1 MRRNPMKTAAATNQ
15 VSTAAT
21 ARSEYPPLRRR
32 CRTRARSRTP
42 PMPRPSINRTS
53 GPRRWR
59 PDRSAGVASRKRFP
73 FGSSLS
79 AIRSGFAP
87 AALLASLL
95 IVLARPGLI
104 GPSLAQEVAGGVPRS
119 PAKLKTRRGPGGGVM
134 LWVYVPRGTSLDR
147 IAVTSDADVPES
159 AVWFDLV
166 NPTHEEDKIVERK
179 AGMAVPTRE
188 EMQEIEVTSRLYVE
202 NGARYMT
209 ATLMCQS
216 DTDAPKTTPVT
227 FILSGHR
234 LVTVRY
240 DEPRPF
246 MIVGNK
252 LARVCSPTVAGESV
266 MMDLLDAVIDRAA
279 DILER
284 IGSEVDQISHDIFEP
299 EGGRA
304 DRTRSYNEI
313 LKAIGKKGDLAS
325 KVRESLVSIGRLLLY
340 LANEADSM
348 RWAKESRAQ
357 LRGMQRDVHSLSDHA
372 FYLSNKIQF
381 LLDAM
386 LGVVTIEQNNVI
398 KIFSVAA
405 VALMPPTLIASIY
418 GMNFKHMPEL
428 DWTLGYPVAIALM
441 LLAAA
446 LPYFFFKWKKWL

>member
-1 MRRNPMKTAAATNQ
+1 M
-15 VSTAAT
+15 
-21 ARSEYPPLRRR
+21 
-32 CRTRARSRTP
+32 
-42 PMPRPSINRTS
+42 
-53 GPRRWR
+53 
-59 PDRSAGVASRKRFP
+59 
-73 FGSSLS
+73 LS
-79 AIRSGFAP
+79 
-87 AALLASLL
+87 
-95 IVLARPGLI
+95 
-104 GPSLAQEVAGGVPRS
+104 
-119 PAKLKTRRGPGGGVM
+119 
-134 LWVYVPRGTSLDR
+134 VYVPRAGSLDR
-147 IAVTSDADVPES
+147 VPVAAAVDVPES
-159 AVWFDLV
+159 AVWFDLI
-166 NPTHEEDKIVERK
+166 NPNLQEDKIVERQV
-179 AGMAVPTRE
+179 GIAVPTRE

-234 LVTVRY
+234 LITVRY

-246 MIVGNK
+246 MIVGTK
-252 LARVCSPTVAGESV
+252 LARVCPPTVTGESV
-266 MMDLLDAVIDRAA
+266 LMDLLDAVIDRAA

-284 IGSEVDQISHDIFEP
+284 IGAEVDQVSHDIFEP
-299 EGGRA
+299 EEGRA

-313 LKAIGKKGDLAS
+313 LKMIGKKGDLAS

-348 RWAKESRAQ
+348 RWAKEPRAQ

-372 FYLSNKIQF
+372 AYLSNKIQF

-418 GMNFKHMPEL
+418 GMNFKQMPEL
-428 DWTLGYPVAIALM
+428 DWQYGYPLAIFLM
-441 LLAAA
+441 IFAAA
-446 LPYFFFKWKKWL
+446 LPYLFFKWKKWL

>member
-1 MRRNPMKTAAATNQ
+1 
-15 VSTAAT
+15 
-21 ARSEYPPLRRR
+21 
-32 CRTRARSRTP
+32 
-42 PMPRPSINRTS
+42 
-53 GPRRWR
+53 
-59 PDRSAGVASRKRFP
+59 
-73 FGSSLS
+73 
-79 AIRSGFAP
+79 
-87 AALLASLL
+87 
-95 IVLARPGLI
+95 
-104 GPSLAQEVAGGVPRS
+104 
-119 PAKLKTRRGPGGGVM
+119 M
-134 LWVYVPRGTSLDR
+134 LWVYVPHGTSLDR
-147 IAVTSDADVPES
+147 VPVSPEVVVPDS

-166 NPTHEEDKIVERK
+166 NPNLQEDKIVERQV
-179 AGMAVPTRE
+179 GIGVPTRE

-216 DTDAPKTTPVT
+216 DTAVPKTTPVT

-234 LVTVRY
+234 LITVRY

-252 LARVCSPTVAGESV
+252 LARVCSPAVTGESV
-266 MMDLLDAVIDRAA
+266 LMDLLDAIIDRAA

-284 IGSEVDQISHDIFEP
+284 IGAEVDQISRDIFEP
-299 EGGRA
+299 AEERG
-304 DRTRSYNEI
+304 DRTRSYNDI

-340 LANEADSM
+340 LHNEADSM
-348 RWAKESRAQ
+348 RWAKEPRAL

-372 FYLSNKIQF
+372 AYLSNKIQF

-428 DWTLGYPVAIALM
+428 DWQFGYPLAIMLM
-441 LLAAA
+441 LFAAA